1 MDKGYVI
8 PNLGIGWEPFGG
20 AWWAVVSVSR
30 GSPAHHSGFAVGP
43 VNAPRSGTPAAV
55 LEALL
60 GAAADGEAA
69 LIDALGDVPV
79 SEGGPFPGVVPA
91 LLTTL
96 ALQVITRYLLNDP
109 FAWTE
114 EASRYLYV
122 YVNKAPSRPMDKL
135 TSEFITFVL
144 SKQGQEITIKD
155 GYYPLPADVAVEGR
169 TALKYYS
176 AE

>member
-1 MDKGYVI
+1 MMGYVI
-8 PNLGIGWEPFGG
+8 PDLGIGWEPNGG

-60 GAAADGEAA
+60 SSAADGEAA

-91 LLTTL
+91 DWYDGLPTAVSDLVL
-96 ALQVITRYLLNDP
+96 DGMQ
-109 FAWTE
+109 AWAATG
-114 EASRYLYV
+114 V
-122 YVNKAPSRPMDKL
+122 AP
-135 TSEFITFVL
+135 
-144 SKQGQEITIKD
+144 
-155 GYYPLPADVAVEGR
+155 
-169 TALKYYS
+169 
-176 AE
+176 